1 MHNFQIET
9 QEIIKNFCFWGLGL
23 VFSNRGV
30 FFFLVFSSIPF
41 ENVYECISAY
51 LINFFQN
58 ILKLYGNTDFE
69 V

>member
-30 FFFLVFSSIPF
+30 FFFS
-41 ENVYECISAY
+41 CI
-51 LINFFQN
+51 F
-58 ILKLYGNTDFE
+58 LYTI
-69 V
+69 